1 MNITVKRALIIAGTI
16 IGAIAIALIIAC
28 FPSSNNN
35 SHSGTVTDT
44 VPYEQVAENNNASDP
59 EDYENMSK
67 DELLK
72 VVEEKDAEIKE
83 LMDKVEELTIL
94 AEQTTNAIVAPTPV
108 APSTD
113 DDDDTTD
120 NDSTSDGTSPS
131 TGGSTLGSGSSSGNG
146 GTSGSSSGGSPETSD
161 TGL

>member
-1 MNITVKRALIIAGTI
+1 MNITVKRVLIIAGTI

-44 VPYEQVAENNNASDP
+44 EPYEQVAENTNASDP
-59 EDYENMSK
+59 DDYENMSK

-120 NDSTSDGTSPS
+120 SSTSDGTSPS
-131 TGGSTLGSGSSSGNG
+131 TGGSTSGSGSSSGNG
-146 GTSGSSSGGSPETSD
+146 GTSGSSSGSSPETSD

>member
-1 MNITVKRALIIAGTI
+1 MNITVKRVLIIAGTI

-44 VPYEQVAENNNASDP
+44 EPYEQVAENTNASDTD
-59 EDYENMSK
+59 DYENMSK

-120 NDSTSDGTSPS
+120 SSTSDGTSPS
-131 TGGSTLGSGSSSGNG
+131 TGGSTSGSGSSSGNG
-146 GTSGSSSGGSPETSD
+146 GTSGSSSGDSPETSD

>member
-1 MNITVKRALIIAGTI
+1 MNITVKRVLIIAGTI

-44 VPYEQVAENNNASDP
+44 VPYEQVAENTNASDP
-59 EDYENMSK
+59 DDYENMSK

-120 NDSTSDGTSPS
+120 NDSTSDGTTPS
-131 TGGSTLGSGSSSGNG
+131 TGGSTSGSGSSSGNG

>member
-1 MNITVKRALIIAGTI
+1 MSITVKRVLIIAGTI

-35 SHSGTVTDT
+35 SQSGTVTDT
-44 VPYEQVAENNNASDP
+44 VPSEQVADNTNVSDP

-108 APSTD
+108 SPSTD

-120 NDSTSDGTSPS
+120 NSTSDGTSPS
-131 TGGSTLGSGSSSGNG
+131 TGGSTSGNGSSSGNG

>member
-1 MNITVKRALIIAGTI
+1 MNITVKRVLIIAGTI

-59 EDYENMSK
+59 DDYENMSK

-120 NDSTSDGTSPS
+120 SSTSDGTSPS
-131 TGGSTLGSGSSSGNG
+131 TGGSTSGSGSSSGNG

>member
-1 MNITVKRALIIAGTI
+1 MNITVKRVLIIAGTI

-44 VPYEQVAENNNASDP
+44 VPYEQVAENTNASDP
-59 EDYENMSK
+59 DDYENMSK

-120 NDSTSDGTSPS
+120 SSTSDGTSPS
-131 TGGSTLGSGSSSGNG
+131 TGGSTSGSGSSSGNG
-146 GTSGSSSGGSPETSD
+146 GTSGSSSGSSPETSD

>member
-1 MNITVKRALIIAGTI
+1 MNITVKRVLIIAGTI

-44 VPYEQVAENNNASDP
+44 EPYEQVAENTNASDP
-59 EDYENMSK
+59 DDYENMSK

-120 NDSTSDGTSPS
+120 SSTSDGTSPS
-131 TGGSTLGSGSSSGNG
+131 TGGSTSGSGSSSGNG

>member
-44 VPYEQVAENNNASDP
+44 EPYEQVAENNNASDSD
-59 EDYENMSK
+59 DYENMSK

-120 NDSTSDGTSPS
+120 SSTSDGTSPS
-131 TGGSTLGSGSSSGNG
+131 TGGSTSGSGSSSDNG